1 MLALPYEQWNYLRRH
16 ARYKG
21 IHNVVKFL
29 TSLMHYFEI
38 MMVNFFFNLIW
49 EYSDF
54 KIPNINL
61 EKGSA
66 IQLINLFLWIYNWGK
81 NLIVKKEK
89 KKKKRKT
96 HCVCKSKT

>member
-1 MLALPYEQWNYLRRH
+1 MGLEMILLQNGVWSGFWSRVGDA
-16 ARYKG
+16 
-21 IHNVVKFL
+21 
-29 TSLMHYFEI
+29 LMHYFEI

-89 KKKKRKT
+89 KKVKI
-96 HCVCKSKT
+96 